1 MAATI
6 ASSAQT
12 IMRPL
17 AVAIRRSLSR
27 SWAIA
32 AVFLLLA
39 IAFSLDGRHASA
51 ADTAPAMRSWIVQ
64 ELKGAAFSRPRDA
77 DDGQWQDLRTGARIE
92 PGSVVRTDGSGRI
105 ELTNGIDRIRLSPSS
120 EIELPVGLSGDPFTR
135 VIHWIGT
142 AFFQVGKRPA
152 PQFEVDTPY
161 IVAIVKGTKFT
172 TTVSDAGASIKVSE
186 GIVGVSATAGGSSID
201 VTAGGSASVSA
212 ADSDTVTPGPSGD
225 ATPTGARGKGS
236 SLVGSSNNPSADG
249 DVEAGG
255 ALSAS
260 ADDGHSS
267 GTTARGGR
275 GTSHG
280 GGNGNGRGRDGREN
294 DGNGAVIRNGGG
306 QGGVGGDDD
315 DNGGGCFGTTAVTV
329 TATAVTGTA
338 VTATAV
344 MVTAVMGMVI
354 MGMAVTVIERR

>member
-6 ASSAQT
+6 ASSAQS

-17 AVAIRRSLSR
+17 AVAIRRALPR

-39 IAFSLDGRHASA
+39 LSLALSDRQASA
-51 ADTAPAMRSWIVQ
+51 ADVAPAMRPWIVQ

-77 DDGQWQDLRTGARIE
+77 DDSQWQDLRTGARIE

-120 EIELPVGLSGDPFTR
+120 EIELPVGLSGDPVTR

-142 AFFQVGKRPA
+142 AFFQVGKRPG

-172 TTVSDAGASIKVSE
+172 TTVSDAGAAIKVSE

-212 ADSDTVTPGPSGD
+212 ADSDTVTPGGPSGD
-225 ATPTGARGKGS
+225 ATPAAGARGKESTLARS
-236 SLVGSSNNPSADG
+236 SDPSAADG
-249 DVEAGG
+249 DDEAGG
-255 ALSAS
+255 ALSGS
-260 ADDGHSS
+260 ADDGDGSS
-267 GTTARGGR
+267 ATARGGR
-275 GTSHG
+275 GSSHG
-280 GGNGNGRGRDGREN
+280 GGNGNGRGRDDPEN

-306 QGGVGGDDD
+306 QDDVDDGDGDDD
-315 DNGGGCFGTTAVTV
+315 DSGGGCFGH
-329 TATAVTGTA
+329 G
-338 VTATAV
+338 
-344 MVTAVMGMVI
+344 GHHHH
-354 MGMAVTVIERR
+354 GGGHGHGHGHGGHDHGGHGHGSHRR

>member
-6 ASSAQT
+6 ASSAQS

-17 AVAIRRSLSR
+17 AAAIRRALPR
-27 SWAIA
+27 SWPIA

-39 IAFSLDGRHASA
+39 LSLALSDRQASA
-51 ADTAPAMRSWIVQ
+51 ADVAPAMRPWIVQ

-77 DDGQWQDLRTGARIE
+77 DDSQWQDLRTGARIE

-120 EIELPVGLSGDPFTR
+120 EIELPVGLSGDPVTR

-142 AFFQVGKRPA
+142 AFFQVGKRPG

-172 TTVSDAGASIKVSE
+172 TTVSDAGAAIKVSE

-212 ADSDTVTPGPSGD
+212 ADSDTVTPGGPSGD
-225 ATPTGARGKGS
+225 ATPAAGARGKESTLARS
-236 SLVGSSNNPSADG
+236 SDPSADG
-249 DVEAGG
+249 DDEAGG
-255 ALSAS
+255 ALSGS
-260 ADDGHSS
+260 ADDGDGSS
-267 GTTARGGR
+267 ATARGGR
-275 GTSHG
+275 GSSHG
-280 GGNGNGRGRDGREN
+280 GGNGNGRGRDDPEN

-306 QGGVGGDDD
+306 QGDVDDDDGDGDDD
-315 DNGGGCFGTTAVTV
+315 DNGGGCFGH
-329 TATAVTGTA
+329 GDHHHH
-338 VTATAV
+338 
-344 MVTAVMGMVI
+344 G
-354 MGMAVTVIERR
+354 GGHGHGHGGHDHGGHGHGSHRR

>member
-6 ASSAQT
+6 ASSAQS

-17 AVAIRRSLSR
+17 AAAIRRSLPS

-32 AVFLLLA
+32 AAFLLLA
-39 IAFSLDGRHASA
+39 IAFSPDGRQASA
-51 ADTAPAMRSWIVQ
+51 ADAAPAMRPWVVL
-64 ELKGAAFSRPRDA
+64 EMKGAAFSRPRDA
-77 DDGQWQDLRTGARIE
+77 GDGQWQDLRAGARIE

-120 EIELPVGLSGDPFTR
+120 EIELPVELSGDPVIR
-135 VIHWIGT
+135 VIHWLGT
-142 AFFQVGKRPA
+142 AFFHVGKRPA
-152 PQFEVDTPY
+152 PRFEVDTPY

-212 ADSDTVTPGPSGD
+212 ADSGTVTPGPSSD
-225 ATPTGARGKGS
+225 AAPTGTRGKGS
-236 SLVGSSNNPSADG
+236 SLARSRNDPSADG
-249 DVEAGG
+249 DVETGG

-267 GTTARGGR
+267 SATARGGR
-275 GTSHG
+275 GSSHG

-294 DGNGAVIRNGGG
+294 EGNGAVIRNGGG
-306 QGGVGGDDD
+306 RGGVDGNDDD
-315 DNGGGCFGTTAVTV
+315 DGGGCFGQ
-329 TATAVTGTA
+329 GDHHHH
-338 VTATAV
+338 
-344 MVTAVMGMVI
+344 G
-354 MGMAVTVIERR
+354 GHGHGHGGQGHGYGDHDHGGDGHRGHGHGDRSH